1 MKMLRIIIKC
11 KKKFTVLRITRNT
24 SSISGLK
31 ECFQTESYC
40 FSLSLSPFL
49 LSRNLVYYYFSG
61 IQSKTARSICLIA
74 SVFDKHFST
83 ALKNDFLSCGYFL
96 LVSKTIH
103 LQRQHR
109 KYVENEKNSPNFF
122 SLSVYASF
130 LNVI

>member
-1 MKMLRIIIKC
+1 MLRIIIKC
-11 KKKFTVLRITRNT
+11 KKNSQYSENHSTRNT

-122 SLSVYASF
+122 LSPSMHRF
-130 LNVI
+130 